1 MTTITFVF
9 EASFLRG
16 LSSLHLTEFLTE
28 QQRKQRHKMKRK
40 RLTVREERLKSQK
53 NKKYKFK

>member
-9 EASFLRG
+9 EASFLRR
-16 LSSLHLTEFLTE
+16 LSSLNLTEFPTE

-40 RLTVREERLKSQK
+40 RLDVREEQLKSQT
-53 NKKYKFK
+53 